1 MSDFQARTCELVKV
15 APDAILK
22 PIFEL
27 LSQMLLLNGDAYED
41 DTAYLESIPG
51 YMERVQKIVNAPD
64 SEWVHES
71 EVVW

>member
-1 MSDFQARTCELVKV
+1 MSEFQARTCELVKI
-15 APDAILK
+15 APDAVLK

-27 LSQMLLLNGDAYED
+27 LAQMLLLNGDAYAD

-51 YMERVQKIVNAPD
+51 YMERVQEIINTAD
-64 SEWVHES
+64 SEWVRES